1 MKVILRNN
9 EAGNLEVYVA
19 KKDLEE
25 EVVSQKI
32 EGDNKILTLTNG
44 WELSIPKDQPE
55 KLPITIDAKKLE

>member
-9 EAGNLEVYVA
+9 PSGNLEVYVA

-32 EGDNKILTLTNG
+32 DGDNKILTLTNG
-44 WELSIPKDQPE
+44 WQLSIPKDQPV
-55 KLPITIDAKKLE
+55 KLPITLDAKKLE